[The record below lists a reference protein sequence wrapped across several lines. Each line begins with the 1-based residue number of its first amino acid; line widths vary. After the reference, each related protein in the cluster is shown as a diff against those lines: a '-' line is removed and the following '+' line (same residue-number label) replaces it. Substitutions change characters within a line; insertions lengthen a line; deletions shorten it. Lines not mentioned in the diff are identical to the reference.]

1 MKTPRHIILSLV
13 LAALVLPGVASRAEP
28 AGAAED
34 RRLALDYTV
43 YIGGF
48 RVVDIALKA
57 ELADRAYRINM
68 DLKAQGLLNMI
79 LDWSM
84 SANSS
89 GKMVGRK
96 IVPVKAGHDSRWR
109 GKQRRIRL
117 RYSKGVAPT
126 VVSVPPA
133 TSDDRRV
140 VRPEDRLGARDLAGG
155 ILATLLAVGGADSCS
170 HTEPVFDGRRRF
182 DIVFDEVA
190 RDRLKPSDYS
200 PFGGMALRCT
210 LTIKRIAGFR
220 LRQSRYRWMSGG
232 KATVWIGRVFAGAPP
247 VMVRME
253 METAFGP
260 LRAHLSGAARH
271 PGNEILRL
279 PTKH

>member
-1 MKTPRHIILSLV
+1 MKACRHIILSLV
-13 LAALVLPGVASRAEP
+13 LAGLVFPGMASRAEP
-28 AGAAED
+28 AGAAD
-34 RRLALDYTV
+34 DPRLALDYTV

-48 RVVDIALKA
+48 RVVDIGLKA

-68 DLKAQGLLNMI
+68 DLKAQGLLHMI

-89 GKMVGRK
+89 GQIQGGK
-96 IVPVKAGHDSRWR
+96 IVPIEAGHDSRWR
-109 GKQRRIRL
+109 GKERRIRL
-117 RYSKGVAPT
+117 LYPGIGPPT
-126 VVSVPPA
+126 VESVPPA
-133 TSDDRRV
+133 KSDDRRV

-155 ILATLLAVGGADSCS
+155 ILATLLAVGGADSCT

-190 RDRLKPSDYS
+190 RDQLKPSDYS

-220 LRQSRYRWMSGG
+220 QKQSRYRWMSGG

-271 PGNEILRL
+271 PGGEILRL
-279 PTKH
+279 PPAR

>member
-1 MKTPRHIILSLV
+1 MKTRRHIILSLV
-13 LAALVLPGVASRAEP
+13 LAGLILPGMAHSAEP

-57 ELADRAYRINM
+57 ELADRAYRIKM
-68 DLKAQGLLNMI
+68 DLKAQGLLNTI
-79 LDWSM
+79 LDWTM

-89 GKMVGRK
+89 GKIYGGK

-117 RYSKGVAPT
+117 LYPGSGPPT
-126 VVSVPPA
+126 VESMPPA
-133 TSDDRRV
+133 TSDDRRR
-140 VRPEDRLGARDLAGG
+140 VRPVDRLGARDLAGG
-155 ILATLLAVGGADSCS
+155 ILATLLVVGGADSCS

-190 RDRLKPSDYS
+190 RDQLKPSDYS

-220 LRQSRYRWMSGG
+220 QKQSRYRWMSGG

-271 PGNEILRL
+271 PGNEILRS
-279 PTKH
+279 PRRR